1 MQENPFREI
10 GTNVV
15 SIGSLKSTDEY
26 TRRRRVHTIHQ
37 LIEDAEGSED
47 IGIIG
52 HATGFGFSHM
62 YPYQHQL
69 IDSMATMMEE
79 NPEEPLSMNEKK
91 SKYRKGMNSFLN
103 KGKRYRN
110 A

>member
-1 MQENPFREI
+1 MQENPFRAI

-37 LIEDAEGSED
+37 LMDDAEGSED
-47 IGIIG
+47 IRIIG
-52 HATGFGFSHM
+52 HATGFGFSHI
-62 YPYQHQL
+62 YPYQYMV
-69 IDSMATMMEE
+69 IDSMEALHKQ
-79 NPEEPLSMNEKK
+79 PEPLSPKEKK
-91 SKYRKGMNSFLN
+91 AKYRKGMNDFLN

-110 A
+110 K